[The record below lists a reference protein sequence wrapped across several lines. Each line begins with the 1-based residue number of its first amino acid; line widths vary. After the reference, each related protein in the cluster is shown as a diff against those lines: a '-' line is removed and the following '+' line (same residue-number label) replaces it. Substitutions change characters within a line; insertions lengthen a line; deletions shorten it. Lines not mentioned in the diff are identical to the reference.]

1 MWLNR
6 LIMTTNAVQHPE
18 TGDLRLSSISISVI
32 TIPGQRRNST
42 FTIRLLQLSWSH
54 TQNPYL
60 HKKFNVRLFTVCGHV
75 VDSPLRCFH
84 PESLHPP
91 QESSDLFI
99 LIHEPWRS
107 ILPSIKSSRWD
118 SEFFFFFVGSDL
130 DPNAEQIC
138 VTQQWRAG
146 VRLYWGVEPGIRSF
160 LPAATKH
167 PQIKHKNRITF
178 MSRFLLEMSV
188 LHLNVFIK

>member
-1 MWLNR
+1 
-6 LIMTTNAVQHPE
+6 MTTNAVQHPE

-107 ILPSIKSSRWD
+107 ILPSINSSRWD
-118 SEFFFFFVGSDL
+118 SEFFFFFLWALIWTQMQSRSVWPSSGEQVSGYTGGWSPASAPFSPL
-130 DPNAEQIC
+130 QPN
-138 VTQQWRAG
+138 T
-146 VRLYWGVEPGIRSF
+146 
-160 LPAATKH
+160 
-167 PQIKHKNRITF
+167 HK
-178 MSRFLLEMSV
+178 
-188 LHLNVFIK
+188 